1 MFSPVSPVRAY
12 ERVVEQIEE
21 AVLSGRLQPGS
32 RLPSER
38 DLMTQFGVSRSTV
51 REALRV
57 LQSNGMVQSRAGDPR
72 GPEVLPPSS
81 SSLQKSMSRLARASS
96 MSLAELLQ
104 FRMLL
109 EGSAYQL
116 AAQLRTPS
124 QLAEME
130 AALQSMSG
138 AAEASYP
145 EFSAADVAFHDAV
158 ARATQNSLIVVCSNV
173 VRGVVVDLITE
184 HLAHATD
191 RHALMHAYVRHHSE
205 VLQAIRDRD
214 GALASRLSRHAL
226 HDSYASYL
234 PEPDRAL
241 LLPLLEP

>member
-21 AVLSGRLQPGS
+21 AVLSGRLGPGS

-38 DLMTQFGVSRSTV
+38 DLMTQFGVGRSTI

-57 LQSNGMVQSRAGDPR
+57 LQSNGLVQSRAGDPR
-72 GPEVLPPSS
+72 GPEILPPSS
-81 SSLQKSMSRLARASS
+81 SPLQKSMSRLARASS

-116 AAQLRTPS
+116 AAELHTAA
-124 QLAEME
+124 QLAEIETALSDMT
-130 AALQSMSG
+130 AAADIG
-138 AAEASYP
+138 YT
-145 EFSAADVAFHDAV
+145 EFSTADVTFHDAV

-173 VRGVVVDLITE
+173 VRGVVVELITDRLE
-184 HLAHATD
+184 HATN
-191 RHALMHAYVRHHSE
+191 RRALMQAYLEHHSE

-214 GALASRLSRHAL
+214 GPLASRLSRHAL
-226 HDSYASYL
+226 HDSYAEYL